1 MTQLRDESMLT
12 RLGAREYFQDAVQTA
27 IINQQF
33 AVSDE
38 SVVYVVN
45 LLTEFIRS
53 EKLFE
58 CTPDGFR
65 IKPLALIYGDA
76 LTASSEAGRTQSMQR
91 LGDVSLFISG
101 LYANSLGRCLVDV
114 DYYISM
120 GGNAYGYLAGR
131 PVYSHRQS
139 GLRIVFDE
147 LSGKFAGFVEV
158 LAEVSEQS
166 NINDHTDIL
175 RLYEIW
181 QSTGNER
188 AAKKLRELG
197 IHPVTIQRRS
207 H

>member
-1 MTQLRDESMLT
+1 MNQLRDESMLT
-12 RLGAREYFQDAVQTA
+12 RLGAREYFQDAIQTA

-53 EKLFE
+53 EKLFDR
-58 CTPDGFR
+58 TPDGFR

-131 PVYSHRQS
+131 PGYTHRQS

-147 LSGKFAGFVEV
+147 LSGKFAGFVEI

-166 NINDHTDIL
+166 NINDHADIL

-181 QSTGNER
+181 QSTGSER

-197 IHPVTIQRRS
+197 IHPVTIQHSS